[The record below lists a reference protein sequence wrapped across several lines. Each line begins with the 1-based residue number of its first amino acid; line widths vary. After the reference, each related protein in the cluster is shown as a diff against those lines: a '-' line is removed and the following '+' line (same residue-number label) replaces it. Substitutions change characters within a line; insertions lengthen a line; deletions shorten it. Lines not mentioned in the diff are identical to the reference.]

1 MACAFALLAMTGCAF
16 TLPKPFAPTETP
28 TPTPTLAARA
38 TMVPAA
44 IVRSCSATYLVSS
57 DRFRSDDQTKL
68 NVAGKAKLVEFF
80 ASWCPICISL
90 MPLVQRLESQ
100 YGNCVSFVYLDIDNV
115 ATQSA
120 RERLGYNAQPSF
132 VLLDKSGK
140 IVWRKYGSL
149 DEAEL
154 ELQLKGVIRP

>member
-1 MACAFALLAMTGCAF
+1 V
-16 TLPKPFAPTETP
+16 ETP

-38 TMVPAA
+38 TIKPAA
-44 IVRSCSATYLVSS
+44 IAQPCNATYPVLST
-57 DRFRSDDQTKL
+57 RFRSDDPAKL
-68 NVAGKAKLVEFF
+68 DLAAKAKLVEFF
-80 ASWCPICISL
+80 ASWCPTCISL

-140 IVWRKYGSL
+140 IVWRKYGSP
-149 DEAEL
+149 DETEL